1 MFASAFAGMAALAP
15 AVGADSGRSTG
26 NEEIVVSVPDNYYD
40 RGSEIPLTIVATN
53 LDSGTEYTLT
63 YTLCDFESMGNID
76 DQWCHPMED
85 WTNNDEPIIEDEVT
99 IQATTST
106 HTETV
111 SITDPG
117 CCGEQE
123 WDSTLQRDVI
133 DGIANGSYGFMVSL
147 DVQDVYLTENMTN
160 GFVLGGEV
168 EYSSVNYDHEN
179 ILLNMVSEGNMEWS
193 FDYHNQYILGYTT
206 YCGLYNSSTNALEDS
221 DSDTWNDGHNSID
234 GGWYDLQPT
243 TAGDHYVECTLHR
256 DVDSALMGTETGAT
270 FSVIDDTSNQD
281 DATIQVSHV
290 VDSVENW
297 ATVTITASDLDAGQG
312 YSVEW
317 IVSDNSPVTGLGIM
331 NDATETWVAGS
342 SGSEVIVI
350 EFRYLDDTVDAC
362 LSLTFYAGETELDSQ
377 INAACWNQHSTSDQ
391 DTDGIYDPD
400 DECPGTPQGTTNVQP
415 NGCTDSDSDGWD
427 DSDEIVC
434 NTDPNDSSK
443 TPVDTD
449 SDTLCDYLDDDDDGD
464 GYLDSVELVSGTN
477 PLDANSMPANQLPI
491 CSIHYTL
498 EVDGIPIGP
507 ISGEAVIPT
516 LVAATSTAGSTASG
530 NTPEITIPAGKYYLI
545 AVCIDPDND
554 PTTVT
559 VNGITVG
566 PMIGEV
572 KAGALI
578 EIGSDVDE
586 SIDVTI
592 TWDDGINTASATV
605 IVNLDG
611 DAQVPS
617 SSGGIPGFTA
627 ILGLVAM
634 LGAAITVRAKVTK
647 LEETPAHGMQDC
659 AYLSTK

>member
-1 MFASAFAGMAALAP
+1 MATA
-15 AVGADSGRSTG
+15 TG
-26 NEEIVVSVPDNYYD
+26 D
-40 RGSEIPLTIVATN
+40 
-53 LDSGTEYTLT
+53 
-63 YTLCDFESMGNID
+63 
-76 DQWCHPMED
+76 
-85 WTNNDEPIIEDEVT
+85 
-99 IQATTST
+99 
-106 HTETV
+106 
-111 SITDPG
+111 
-117 CCGEQE
+117 
-123 WDSTLQRDVI
+123 
-133 DGIANGSYGFMVSL
+133 
-147 DVQDVYLTENMTN
+147 
-160 GFVLGGEV
+160 
-168 EYSSVNYDHEN
+168 
-179 ILLNMVSEGNMEWS
+179 
-193 FDYHNQYILGYTT
+193 
-206 YCGLYNSSTNALEDS
+206 
-221 DSDTWNDGHNSID
+221 
-234 GGWYDLQPT
+234 
-243 TAGDHYVECTLHR
+243 
-256 DVDSALMGTETGAT
+256 T

-317 IVSDNSPVTGLGIM
+317 IVNDNSPVTGLGVM
-331 NDATETWVAGS
+331 DDATMTWVAGS

-362 LSLTFYAGETELDSQ
+362 LSLIFYAGETELDSQ
-377 INAACWNQHSTSDQ
+377 TNAACWDQHSTSDQ
-391 DTDGIYDPD
+391 DADGVYDPD

-415 NGCTDSDSDGWD
+415 NGCKDTDFDGWD

-434 NTDPNDSSK
+434 DTDPSDSSS

-449 SDTLCDYLDDDDDGD
+449 GDGECDYLDDDDDGD
-464 GYLDSVELVSGTN
+464 GYLDSVELVSGTD
-477 PLDANSMPANQLPI
+477 PLDANSKPTNQLPI

-498 EVDGIPIGP
+498 EVDGIPTGP
-507 ISGEAVIPT
+507 MSGEAVIPT
-516 LVAATSTAGSTASG
+516 LVAAASTAAATTSG

-554 PTTVT
+554 PITVT

-566 PMIGEV
+566 PMTGEV

-586 SIDVTI
+586 SVSVTI

-617 SSGGIPGFTA
+617 SSGGLPGFTA

-634 LGAAITVRAKVTK
+634 LGAAIAVRAKVAEPEVMPGTTNK
-647 LEETPAHGMQDC
+647 EHGDNQMDN
-659 AYLSTK
+659 